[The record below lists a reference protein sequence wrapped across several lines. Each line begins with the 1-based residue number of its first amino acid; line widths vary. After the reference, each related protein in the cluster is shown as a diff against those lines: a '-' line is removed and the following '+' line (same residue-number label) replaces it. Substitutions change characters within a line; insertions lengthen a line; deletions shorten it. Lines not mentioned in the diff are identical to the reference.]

1 MVLMLSLAI
10 LHPILDNEALTR
22 GLGDME
28 ARMLVEWLVD
38 EADRRS
44 ADADDGHR
52 QVRHLC
58 RWARA
63 VSRFV
68 YLWCHAGEFG
78 AAIQLAATERRRT
91 IANLKIIN
99 KAGMPWHGD
108 PDSVVDV
115 LVEIIAVAVTGHL
128 QFPTR
133 REYFYAKLAHDVRQA
148 RNKISRSWSR
158 SSGN

>member
-1 MVLMLSLAI
+1 MLSKAI

-38 EADRRS
+38 EADRRA
-44 ADADDGHR
+44 ADQDEGEDEGGR
-52 QVRHLC
+52 EVEHLC

-78 AAIQLAATERRRT
+78 AAYQLAATEQF
-91 IANLKIIN
+91 
-99 KAGMPWHGD
+99 GWPWPTADVEPCELMEVILSHG
-108 PDSVVDV
+108 P
-115 LVEIIAVAVTGHL
+115 
-128 QFPTR
+128 PTR
-133 REYFYAKLAHDVRQA
+133 NLRAASLPT
-148 RNKISRSWSR
+148 
-158 SSGN
+158 SGA